1 VKITDE
7 ITLDKLS
14 ENLRNL
20 PSDFVILVVSP
31 SEIYEKT
38 NAKILKLL
46 CNEEK
51 ISGIYITFNQSCET
65 LFELLTGAGVDT
77 SKLFFIDMVTKNVS
91 GKTERTKNCLFIPSP
106 KEISDLGVA
115 IDESIR
121 MSGEN
126 KEFLFVDSVSALLL
140 YNSMGTAR
148 KFEHFLTIRMRLGS
162 LKGILMSLNSG
173 TEKEIVPFLAQFCD
187 KIIKI
192 K

>member
-1 VKITDE
+1 MKITDE
-7 ITLDKLS
+7 ITLDELN
-14 ENLRNL
+14 ERLRNL
-20 PSDFVILVVSP
+20 PADFVILVISP
-31 SEIYEKT
+31 EEKYEKT
-38 NAKILKLL
+38 NIRILKLL

-51 ISGIYITFNQSCET
+51 VSGIYITFDQSCDV
-65 LFELLTGAGVDT
+65 LFALLKDAGIDMD
-77 SKLFFIDMVTKNVS
+77 KLFFIDMVTTNAS
-91 GKTERTKNCLFIPSP
+91 GKTERTEKCLFIPSP
-106 KEISDLGVA
+106 KEISDLGLA

-126 KEFLFVDSVSALLL
+126 KEFLFVDSVSAMLL

-148 KFEHFLTIRMRLGS
+148 KFEHFLTIRMRLGN
-162 LKGILMSLNSG
+162 LKGILMSLNAG